1 MLHVSRRCF
10 ISIFIIFSVILK
22 QLCFFLCF
30 FSFDF
35 LFYVTST
42 HYISVIF
49 EVDMRALFLR
59 KKSNEHNHTQRLILF
74 CPMEQNDF
82 LTYCGG
88 EDRNS
93 LLTVL
98 NKNNEEDFSDNNISI
113 SEHIMP
119 TKYYNVDDA
128 ITK

>member
-1 MLHVSRRCF
+1 MLHVSRCCF

-22 QLCFFLCF
+22 QLFFFFFFF

-49 EVDMRALFLR
+49 AVDMRALFLR
-59 KKSNEHNHTQRLILF
+59 KKSNEHNHTQRFILF

-98 NKNNEEDFSDNNISI
+98 NKNNEKDFSDNNISI
-113 SEHIMP
+113 
-119 TKYYNVDDA
+119 
-128 ITK
+128 